1 MLLTGLLNRLRN
13 EVLTNIETPHSKA
26 NSTLINGGDKR
37 RPIALESERSLME
50 NRSTSPTPVGPAL
63 SPQQIILRTRA
74 TFTTLFVLLFVAVSH
89 GADRKGIPDFEKEV
103 LPILQSHCVRCH
115 GPQKQESRIRLDT
128 LSTDLI
134 NNRAAAENWNE
145 VLNVLNGGEMP
156 PEDEKQLSNE
166 QRSTLTDWVS
176 NAIDVA
182 IEAQRKTSGRVVLRR
197 LTRNDYQNTMTDL
210 LGLEMDYTRD
220 LPPDAVSADGFTNN
234 GSSLRMSAI
243 HLEYYLATARRAL
256 ERVIVEGEA
265 PQVFQHEFKDGN
277 VGGWLGNSERHNR
290 LGRQQEFL
298 AKIPK
303 DYPEEGDF
311 LLRVTLTADIK
322 NDAGFPLLEAA
333 VGYRPDT
340 QILFGEFNLVEVTKS
355 EEQTFEFR
363 GRMEDFPLPVRGQ
376 GKYPGLVIRLR
387 NRYDDGSPL
396 PKGKGDK
403 ARGKI
408 YPEEAHLSSLTIKS
422 LEFQSPYFEQW
433 PPARHRQLLFDSP
446 LREEDEVKYV
456 TEVLQKFMRRAY
468 RRPVEDAEVKLMVDF
483 YQSIRDDFPT
493 FEAATRETLAMVLIR
508 PEFLYLLEPAG
519 DKKRT
524 IGDWELASRLSYLL
538 WSTMPDQRL
547 TELAEKHKLRDPKT
561 LAKEVDRMLQDPR
574 SRRFV
579 DQFTEQWL
587 HLNVLDS
594 VAIDKKYYPGFDENL
609 KQEMRSETQRF
620 FGELL
625 RANQSALKLLDSDF
639 AMMNEPLAKHYGIE
653 GIFGLEFRRVALKPE
668 QHRGGLLGQA
678 SILLSNSTGADSHAV
693 RRAVWIRD
701 RLLNDPPAPP
711 PADVPTLDEAD
722 PEFHKLSIRE
732 QLEIHR
738 KNEACAS
745 CHRNIDP
752 WGIALENFDAVGLWR
767 EEVRRKVGKNFK
779 TQPVN
784 AQDSL
789 PNGKELSGVDQ
800 LKQHLSNEH
809 KLDFAK
815 SLVSRLLTYSLGRR
829 LELSDHQAVDEITN
843 KWQSQGFRL
852 RDLVQNVV
860 ASEPFQVK

>member
-1 MLLTGLLNRLRN
+1 
-13 EVLTNIETPHSKA
+13 
-26 NSTLINGGDKR
+26 
-37 RPIALESERSLME
+37 
-50 NRSTSPTPVGPAL
+50 
-63 SPQQIILRTRA
+63 
-74 TFTTLFVLLFVAVSH
+74 
-89 GADRKGIPDFEKEV
+89 
-103 LPILQSHCVRCH
+103 
-115 GPQKQESRIRLDT
+115 
-128 LSTDLI
+128 
-134 NNRAAAENWNE
+134 
-145 VLNVLNGGEMP
+145 
-156 PEDEKQLSNE
+156 
-166 QRSTLTDWVS
+166 
-176 NAIDVA
+176 
-182 IEAQRKTSGRVVLRR
+182 
-197 LTRNDYQNTMTDL
+197 
-210 LGLEMDYTRD
+210 
-220 LPPDAVSADGFTNN
+220 
-234 GSSLRMSAI
+234 
-243 HLEYYLATARRAL
+243 
-256 ERVIVEGEA
+256 
-265 PQVFQHEFKDGN
+265 
-277 VGGWLGNSERHNR
+277 
-290 LGRQQEFL
+290 
-298 AKIPK
+298 
-303 DYPEEGDF
+303 
-311 LLRVTLTADIK
+311 
-322 NDAGFPLLEAA
+322 
-333 VGYRPDT
+333 
-340 QILFGEFNLVEVTKS
+340 
-355 EEQTFEFR
+355 
-363 GRMEDFPLPVRGQ
+363 
-376 GKYPGLVIRLR
+376 
-387 NRYDDGSPL
+387 
-396 PKGKGDK
+396 
-403 ARGKI
+403 
-408 YPEEAHLSSLTIKS
+408 
-422 LEFQSPYFEQW
+422 
-433 PPARHRQLLFDSP
+433 
-446 LREEDEVKYV
+446 
-456 TEVLQKFMRRAY
+456 
-468 RRPVEDAEVKLMVDF
+468 
-483 YQSIRDDFPT
+483 
-493 FEAATRETLAMVLIR
+493 
-508 PEFLYLLEPAG
+508 
-519 DKKRT
+519 
-524 IGDWELASRLSYLL
+524 
-538 WSTMPDQRL
+538 
-547 TELAEKHKLRDPKT
+547 LAEKHKLRDPKT